1 MTIPTS
7 SGLYSNN
14 KTVINIHI
22 DDDEYVII
30 CKEDVTTTELLS
42 LADEF
47 KVFFA
52 CGDEE
57 D

>member
-1 MTIPTS
+1 
-7 SGLYSNN
+7 
-14 KTVINIHI
+14 VINIHI